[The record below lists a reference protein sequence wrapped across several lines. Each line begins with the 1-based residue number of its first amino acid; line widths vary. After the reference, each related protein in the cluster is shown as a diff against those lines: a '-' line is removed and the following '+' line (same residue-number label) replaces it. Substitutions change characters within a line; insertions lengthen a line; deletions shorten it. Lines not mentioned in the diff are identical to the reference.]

1 MASAEQVGGSAEV
14 STLLAVC
21 IRDSLESAFQWHIE
35 QTAKDADN
43 DAVRVCLLAK
53 ATVNLL
59 GIEVTTFSPALVPY
73 LPIAADVAAK
83 ALHELY
89 GSQLLP
95 WLATGTRAHSCCVY
109 FRLCAQDSTYWQFA
123 SLFLCSRAPQSRH
136 SKASHV
142 HMLLACTC
150 TAQSH
155 LASTCLFLWQLSTAI
170 LRVKGKQSYVSLGM
184 PMLLALTHSFSR
196 TLVASSVLG

>member
-43 DAVRVCLLAK
+43 DAVRICLLAK

-83 ALHELY
+83 ALHELF

-95 WLATGTRAHSCCVY
+95 WLATGIAADLELLHV
-109 FRLCAQDSTYWQFA
+109 LIMLQAAECAFVA
-123 SLFLCSRAPQSRH
+123 
-136 SKASHV
+136 V
-142 HMLLACTC
+142 HT
-150 TAQSH
+150 
-155 LASTCLFLWQLSTAI
+155 
-170 LRVKGKQSYVSLGM
+170 
-184 PMLLALTHSFSR
+184 LTLPPTEVHPAFGIR
-196 TLVASSVLG
+196 F

>member
-1 MASAEQVGGSAEV
+1 MSAQCSAWCIQSLHSFANTQETCLQKLAKQCPQAPCPLITPHPQPLRPHPPAPLVAPAPSRTHSLHHPTNLCCYGAQGLLEVMASAEQVGGPSAEV

-43 DAVRVCLLAK
+43 DAVRICLLAK

-83 ALHELY
+83 ALHELF

-95 WLATGTRAHSCCVY
+95 WLATGT
-109 FRLCAQDSTYWQFA
+109 LQ
-123 SLFLCSRAPQSRH
+123 
-136 SKASHV
+136 
-142 HMLLACTC
+142 
-150 TAQSH
+150 
-155 LASTCLFLWQLSTAI
+155 
-170 LRVKGKQSYVSLGM
+170 
-184 PMLLALTHSFSR
+184 
-196 TLVASSVLG
+196 

>member
-43 DAVRVCLLAK
+43 DAVRICLLAK

-83 ALHELY
+83 ALHELF

-95 WLATGTRAHSCCVY
+95 WLATGTA
-109 FRLCAQDSTYWQFA
+109 AD
-123 SLFLCSRAPQSRH
+123 
-136 SKASHV
+136 
-142 HMLLACTC
+142 MEC
-150 TAQSH
+150 TAG
-155 LASTCLFLWQLSTAI
+155 LCDD
-170 LRVKGKQSYVSLGM
+170 K
-184 PMLLALTHSFSR
+184 LTD
-196 TLVASSVLG
+196 

>member
-1 MASAEQVGGSAEV
+1 MVCYGAQGLLEVMASAEQVGGPSAEV

-43 DAVRVCLLAK
+43 DVVRICLLAK

-83 ALHELY
+83 ALHELF

-95 WLATGTRAHSCCVY
+95 WLATGVAAPT
-109 FRLCAQDSTYWQFA
+109 FTCAA
-123 SLFLCSRAPQSRH
+123 
-136 SKASHV
+136 
-142 HMLLACTC
+142 ACTHAR
-150 TAQSH
+150 TSIMQN
-155 LASTCLFLWQLSTAI
+155 LWRQ
-170 LRVKGKQSYVSLGM
+170 V
-184 PMLLALTHSFSR
+184 LLLQI
-196 TLVASSVLG
+196 